1 MGGWIKIHRQIQDSW
16 IWEDS
21 KLLKWWLIILFH
33 VNHEPKRFPVGDKIY
48 VCNEGQSFRS
58 LEQWGE
64 LFSCSK
70 RAVLKFFDMLQK
82 DGMVT
87 KEIIGNGNRRRMLLT
102 VNNWATFQELRTEN
116 DTEKYTRNDTENDT
130 EKYTLTRSIENE
142 ENKENNKKNSKEFQK
157 VAAAQA
163 AALAR
168 SKIFY
173 DSLTP
178 FVPLYGKEMVRDFY
192 NHWSEMNKSKTKMN
206 FELQKTWDTKLRL
219 VTWEKREKQYGR
231 NNKPTAGAN
240 NNASAAN
247 KAASRR
253 DLEAAADRILG
264 EP

>member
-1 MGGWIKIHRQIQDSW
+1 MGGWIKIHRQLQDSW

-64 LFSCSK
+64 LFSCQK
-70 RAVLKFFDMLQK
+70 RSVLKFFDTLQK
-82 DGMVT
+82 DGMLK
-87 KEIIGNGNRRRMLLT
+87 KEIIGNGNRRKLLIT
-102 VNNWATFQELRTEN
+102 VINWASFQELCTEN
-116 DTEKYTRNDTENDT
+116 DTRNDTENDT
-130 EKYTLTRSIENE
+130 RNDTITRSIEKEKNE
-142 ENKENNKKNSKEFQK
+142 ENIKKNSNEFQK

-173 DSLTP
+173 DSLTN

-219 VTWEKREKQYGR
+219 ITWEKREKQYGR
-231 NNKPTAGAN
+231 NNKPTAGATG
-240 NNASAAN
+240 NASAAN

>member
-1 MGGWIKIHRQIQDSW
+1 MGGWIKIHRQLQDSW

-58 LEQWGE
+58 LEQWME

-70 RAVLKFFDMLQK
+70 RSLLKFLDLLQK
-82 DGMVT
+82 DEMIT
-87 KEIIGNGNRRRMLLT
+87 RETIGSGNRRKLLLT
-102 VNNWATFQELRTEN
+102 VNNWASFQEFRTEN
-116 DTEKYTRNDTENDT
+116 APENAP
-130 EKYTLTRSIENE
+130 ERAPLTRSIEKEKNE
-142 ENKENNKKNSKEFQK
+142 ENIKKNSNEFQK
-157 VAAAQA
+157 VAASQA

-168 SKIFY
+168 SKDFY
-173 DSLTP
+173 NSLTP
-178 FVPLYGKEMVRDFY
+178 FVSIYGKEMVRDFF

-219 VTWEKREKQYGR
+219 ITWEKREKQYGR
-231 NNKPTAGAN
+231 NNKNTAGVS